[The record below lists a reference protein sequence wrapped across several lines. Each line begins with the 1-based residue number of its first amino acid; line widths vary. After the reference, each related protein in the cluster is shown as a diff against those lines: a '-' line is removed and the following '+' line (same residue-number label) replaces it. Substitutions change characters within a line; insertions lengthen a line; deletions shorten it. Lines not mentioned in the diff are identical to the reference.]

1 MYMTQDSARPRPLAV
16 APQTELAG
24 LRWVLTDIDD
34 TLTSDGRLPA
44 AAYAAL
50 EALDD
55 AGIAVVPV
63 TGRPAGWCD
72 AIARHW
78 PVAGVVGE
86 NGALWY
92 ALDRGARR
100 MLRWQ
105 AQPEAERRLRR
116 ARLEALA
123 EAAMAAVPGSA
134 IAADQPFRLFDMAID
149 FCEDAGPLGLDAAE
163 AIARVFRA
171 GGAEAKVSSIH
182 VNAWIGAWDKRAGIE
197 ALFAARFGD
206 FAALAALALTPREL
220 PTVGLDHLHAPLV
233 SIREQATHVV
243 AILLSGETISFR
255 QLIAGAEQKG
265 VVVARFLAV
274 LELYQRGAIFFHQ
287 LEPLGELTMR
297 WSAEPWFEENLA
309 NLGADYDN

>member
-1 MYMTQDSARPRPLAV
+1 MYMTQDPARPRPLAA
-16 APQTELAG
+16 APPQQLAA

-34 TLTSDGRLPA
+34 TLTTDGRLPA

-116 ARLEALA
+116 ATLDALTAAALA
-123 EAAMAAVPGSA
+123 AEPGAA
-134 IAADQPFRLFDMAID
+134 IAADQPFRLFDVAVD
-149 FCEDAGPLGLDAAE
+149 FCEDAGPLDLDAAE
-163 AIARVFRA
+163 RIAAVFRA
-171 GGAEAKVSSIH
+171 GGAAAKVSSIH
-182 VNAWIGAWDKRAGIE
+182 VNAWIGDWDKRAGIE
-197 ALFAARFGD
+197 AFFAARFGD
-206 FAALAALALTPREL
+206 FATLRDAVAF
-220 PTVGLDHLHAPLV
+220 VGDSANDAPLFAAV
-233 SIREQATHVV
+233 PCSVGV
-243 AILLSGETISFR
+243 AN
-255 QLIAGAEQKG
+255 
-265 VVVARFLAV
+265 VAPFLAGMATPPAYV
-274 LELYQRGAIFFHQ
+274 TRAEGGAGFAEFADALLKARGAV
-287 LEPLGELTMR
+287 R
-297 WSAEPWFEENLA
+297 EETA
-309 NLGADYDN
+309 A